1 MKRVHLLN
9 HRQLLQGFRPRFS
22 APVLPVT
29 SFVLIVIALVVVVV
43 LIVIIIVV
51 EVPLS
56 TPVLGEANRIVSV
69 IIVIISTGRCPAAG
83 AAATSPSTGVLGP
96 MVLRWGLLVN
106 VALAGGR
113 GCRIAGNVPCAVGP
127 PPFPLVLV
135 ADN

>member
-22 APVLPVT
+22 APVLLAVA
-29 SFVLIVIALVVVVV
+29 FVLIIIAMVVVVV
-43 LIVIIIVV
+43 LIVIIVV

-83 AAATSPSTGVLGP
+83 AATTSSTGVLGL

-106 VALAGGR
+106 VAFAGGR